1 MNQAQITDIETLH
14 LQACNS
20 CSDTYIDPATG
31 YSVFTAYSHK
41 KRGKCCGSGCRH
53 CPFDYVKVND
63 VRKRD
68 ELRRKA
74 AEVSGIAIKYSSR
87 KEEGGGE
94 EKDKDMETGSVITES
109 SQSVV
114 WATSSSTSSTS
125 TVSVS
130 KSTMED

>member
-1 MNQAQITDIETLH
+1 MKQAQIMDIETLH

-87 KEEGGGE
+87 KEEGGE

-114 WATSSSTSSTS
+114 WATSSSATSTS
-125 TVSVS
+125 TLSVS